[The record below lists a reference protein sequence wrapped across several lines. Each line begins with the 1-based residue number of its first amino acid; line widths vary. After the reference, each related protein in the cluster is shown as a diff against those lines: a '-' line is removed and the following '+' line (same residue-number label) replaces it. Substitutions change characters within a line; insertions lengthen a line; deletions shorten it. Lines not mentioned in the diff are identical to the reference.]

1 MTSIEYKVE
10 KNLDKKRTR
19 EIRQGESRER
29 KRSRGEKR
37 EK

>member
-1 MTSIEYKVE
+1 MTSTEYKVE
-10 KNLDKKRTR
+10 KNQDKKRTR
-19 EIRQGESRER
+19 EIRRGESRER

>member
-1 MTSIEYKVE
+1 MISIEYKVE

-19 EIRQGESRER
+19 EIMRGESRER
-29 KRSRGEKR
+29 ERSRGEKR